1 MGQTNQTD
9 SLVGHKPY
17 MFIKQ
22 ASVNLNMI
30 ETYQALTYN
39 QWILY
44 RVMSGSWVMSNF
56 ATLKGNS

>member
-1 MGQTNQTD
+1 
-9 SLVGHKPY
+9 